1 MTRAVG
7 KSKAMEM
14 VLTGNRISAKEAQMY
29 GLISAIHPPEQ
40 LLDEAVKLAEKIATH
55 SKLVVK
61 LAKESVNAS
70 YETTL
75 NQGILFERRIFH
87 ATFGTNGILSL
98 LFKMFMLPWLNNCF
112 LILDRKEGM
121 KAFAEKRKPSFTDS

>member
-1 MTRAVG
+1 MRIFFILIFHVLIGAGGTQRLTRAVG

-40 LLDEAVKLAEKIATH
+40 LLDEAVKLAEKIGSH

-70 YETTL
+70 FETTL

-87 ATFGTNGILSL
+87 ATFGTNGISN
-98 LFKMFMLPWLNNCF
+98 FY
-112 LILDRKEGM
+112 LI
-121 KAFAEKRKPSFTDS
+121 

>member
-1 MTRAVG
+1 MRMLFITIVCVLIGSGGTQRLTRAVG

-55 SKLVVK
+55 SNLVVK

-70 YETTL
+70 FETTL
-75 NQGILFERRIFH
+75 SQGILFERRIFH
-87 ATFGTNGILSL
+87 STFGTNGISIY
-98 LFKMFMLPWLNNCF
+98 F
-112 LILDRKEGM
+112 L
-121 KAFAEKRKPSFTDS
+121 